1 MNLDLFSN
9 NVNEMRPMMKAIARR
24 ILNDEDDVEDVVQ
37 DALLRLWEL
46 RDESVRNIEDFAKV
60 MVRHMCIDRLRTRHP
75 HVPIEG
81 VEVPTDVQS
90 DGLNDDEERIMKMI
104 RELPTVQQTILR
116 MRHVDE
122 IEYSK
127 IAETIGL
134 TEQAVRQLVSRS
146 RRSILKRYE
155 LNKMK

>member
-24 ILNDEDDVEDVVQ
+24 ILDDEDDVEDVVQ

-75 HVPIEG
+75 HFPIEG

-104 RELPTVQQTILR
+104 RELPTVQQPILR

-134 TEQAVRQLVSRS
+134 TEQAVRQLVSRA